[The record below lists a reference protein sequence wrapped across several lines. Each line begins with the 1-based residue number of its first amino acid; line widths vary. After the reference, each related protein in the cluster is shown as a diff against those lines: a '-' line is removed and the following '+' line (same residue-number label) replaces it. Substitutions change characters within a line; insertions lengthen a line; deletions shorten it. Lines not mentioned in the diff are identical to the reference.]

1 MTRRRHNPHKRN
13 QRQATAILRD
23 VGIIHHSAM
32 IGKEV
37 RVADV
42 RREYLFVPSR
52 YAADL
57 IVQQRWPW
65 TVAMMIFTT
74 ARGTRLEISQYN
86 PPCLQEEL
94 VAAME
99 EEHQQMLARVKI
111 ELGLEGKGEQVHS
124 FGWIAMPVTTELE
137 PAKAERLMGKALAT
151 VKAVEAA

>member
-1 MTRRRHNPHKRN
+1 MTRRRHNQHKRA

-23 VGIIHHSAM
+23 VGILYHSAM
-32 IGKEV
+32 PAKEV
-37 RVADV
+37 RVVDL

-52 YAADL
+52 FAADL

-65 TVAMMIFTT
+65 TVAMLIFTT

-124 FGWIAMPVTTELE
+124 FGWLAMPVTDHIDMD
-137 PAKAERLMGKALAT
+137 KAERIFGKALAT
-151 VKAVEAA
+151 IKTAEAA